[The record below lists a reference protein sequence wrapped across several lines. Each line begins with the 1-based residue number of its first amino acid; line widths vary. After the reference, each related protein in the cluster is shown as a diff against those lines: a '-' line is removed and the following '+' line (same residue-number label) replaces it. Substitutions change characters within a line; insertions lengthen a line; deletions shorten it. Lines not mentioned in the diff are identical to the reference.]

1 MARKPLSSKDK
12 KLEKQFKQIS
22 ELFTS
27 RGIQVRREK
36 LSRGPA
42 FRVKSGDCAISG
54 DNYIFVDRRLPLEQ
68 QSSVLI
74 DYIPAIQDSITEEEL
89 EALPRSA
96 RVLMEAVQD
105 QSVPV
110 D

>member
-1 MARKPLSSKDK
+1 MARKPLTAKEK

-22 ELFTS
+22 ELFIS

-54 DNYIFVDRRLPLEQ
+54 DNYIFVDRRLPIEQ

-74 DYIPAIQDSITEEEL
+74 DYIPTIKESITEEEL
-89 EALPRSA
+89 ESLPRSA
-96 RVLMEAVQD
+96 RVLMDGDLSDSA
-105 QSVPV
+105 PV

>member
-1 MARKPLSSKDK
+1 MGRKPLTVKEK
-12 KLEKQFKQIS
+12 KLERQFRQIS

-42 FRVKSGDCAISG
+42 FRVKSGDCALAG

-68 QSSVLI
+68 QAAVLI
-74 DYIPAIQDSITEEEL
+74 DYIPAIRSSITEAEL
-89 EALPRSA
+89 EALPQSA
-96 RVLMEAVQD
+96 RALMEAAHSAPAD
-105 QSVPV
+105 
-110 D
+110 